1 MCSGPSIFSSEWFL
15 NFKECILAEL
25 FSCMC
30 NQFEISGFDL
40 VVKYKKV
47 FTQNLEKK
55 VFIF

>member
-1 MCSGPSIFSSEWFL
+1 
-15 NFKECILAEL
+15 
-25 FSCMC
+25 MC

-55 VFIF
+55 SFHILSFFGWHFWGANHTFVLSLQVSDS